1 MATTAVAINPVLSV
15 VLNSLIVHLPH
26 GRTTSPDDAPA
37 TTDVAAVEA
46 VLTGNRQVKGV
57 IQLLGRRTGGAGPV
71 LATAFPKRV
80 PSTPSLITIVCI
92 LHSNYSQSF
101 KD

>member
-1 MATTAVAINPVLSV
+1 MAATAVAINPVFSV
-15 VLNSLIVHLPH
+15 VLNPLIVHLSN
-26 GRTTSPDDAPA
+26 GRTTSPDDGPA

-71 LATAFPKRV
+71 LATAFPKKV
-80 PSTPSLITIVCI
+80 PSTPDFITVVCI
-92 LHSNYSQSF
+92 LHNNYCQLF
-101 KD
+101 LD